1 MRKAEEVMLEEVPA
15 GRAGVGFRAQGAVRG
30 QRWVLCACRG
40 TRARWTSPEGQRG
53 RVEEI
58 FQTSLYDTDVRGLG
72 GPAGVGPGVLLTHH
86 FLGPHCT
93 QQLIE
98 SL

>member
-1 MRKAEEVMLEEVPA
+1 M
-15 GRAGVGFRAQGAVRG
+15 QGHQG
-30 QRWVLCACRG
+30 QVDLPR
-40 TRARWTSPEGQRG
+40 GQRG